1 MKKYRLIKVRNPRL
15 RYIRYNLRRFL
26 LHLSG
31 EKMQEIMDAIDE
43 VLADKSLTKEERDE
57 RYWQLSKELDELRDL
72 RLKTPLYCQGCAS
85 SNFDMIYDV
94 GMASWFCEYCYQEFR
109 EFERKRGKD
118 YRKIYPDYERI

>member
-31 EKMQEIMDAIDE
+31 EKMQEIMDAKHNL
-43 VLADKSLTKEERDE
+43 LADESLSKEERDE
-57 RYWQLSKELDELRDL
+57 RYWQLSKELDEISDL
-72 RLKTPLYCQGCAS
+72 SKKAPLYCDGCFS
-85 SNFDMIYDV
+85 SNLDMLYHV
-94 GMASWFCEYCYQEFR
+94 GRKKWFCEYCYREYR

-118 YRKIYPDYERI
+118 YRKMYPDYERI

>member
-1 MKKYRLIKVRNPRL
+1 M
-15 RYIRYNLRRFL
+15 
-26 LHLSG
+26 G
-31 EKMQEIMDAIDE
+31 AIDE

-57 RYWQLSKELDELRDL
+57 RYWQLHEELDEISDL
-72 RLKTPLYCQGCAS
+72 SKKAPLYCDGCAS

-94 GMASWFCEYCYQEFR
+94 GMASWLCEYCYQEFR